1 MTYNPQMEKDE
12 KLEEFVQILGRI
24 RDMVGEESM
33 SGGTG
38 IDLIDIVEQLRQS
51 GDDKDADELN
61 ELLKRAEELKAE
73 HQAKS

>member
-24 RDMVGEESM
+24 RDIVGEESM

>member
-1 MTYNPQMEKDE
+1 MEKDE
-12 KLEEFVQILGRI
+12 KIEEFVQILGRI
-24 RDMVGEESM
+24 RELVGEESM

-73 HQAKS
+73 QQAKS

>member
-1 MTYNPQMEKDE
+1 MEKDE

-24 RDMVGEESM
+24 RELVGEEPM

-73 HQAKS
+73 QQAKS

>member
-12 KLEEFVQILGRI
+12 KLEEFLRILGRI
-24 RDMVGEESM
+24 RDLVGEEPM
-33 SGGTG
+33 TGGTG

-73 HQAKS
+73 HQAK

>member
-1 MTYNPQMEKDE
+1 MEKDE

-24 RDMVGEESM
+24 RELVGEESM

-73 HQAKS
+73 QQAKS

>member
-1 MTYNPQMEKDE
+1 VTYNPEMEKDD

-24 RDMVGEESM
+24 RDLVGEEPM
-33 SGGTG
+33 TGGTG

-51 GDDKDADELN
+51 GDNKDADKLS

-73 HQAKS
+73 QQAKT

>member
-1 MTYNPQMEKDE
+1 MTYNPQMETDE

-24 RDMVGEESM
+24 RDIVGEESM

-51 GDDKDADELN
+51 GDDKDADELS
-61 ELLKRAEELKAE
+61 ELLKRAEELKAQ
-73 HQAKS
+73 HQSST